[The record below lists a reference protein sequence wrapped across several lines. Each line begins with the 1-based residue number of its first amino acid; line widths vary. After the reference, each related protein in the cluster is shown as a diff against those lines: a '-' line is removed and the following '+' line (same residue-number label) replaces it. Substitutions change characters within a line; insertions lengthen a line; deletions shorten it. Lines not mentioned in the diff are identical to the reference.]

1 MNWDTALDWNNLES
15 WTVVLVDDEPDNVEV
30 LSETLE
36 FNGITVKFAANGQLG
51 LALLQDTCPTLI
63 LLDLSMPVM
72 DGWQALR
79 HIRANAALAS
89 VPVIAISAH
98 AIHGDKERAL
108 AVGFD
113 GYLTKPINVPTL
125 IADIR
130 RALAETAQAQ
140 DLKKESV
147 L

>member
-1 MNWDTALDWNNLES
+1 MSWNTNLDWNNLES
-15 WTVVLVDDEPDNVEV
+15 WTVLIVDDEPDNIEV

-36 FNGITVKFAANGQLG
+36 FHGITVRFAANGQLG
-51 LALLQDTCPTLI
+51 LEQLKGFRPTLI

-72 DGWQALR
+72 DGWQTLR
-79 HIRANAALAS
+79 HIKVDTTLIG
-89 VPVIAISAH
+89 VPVVAISAH

-125 IADIR
+125 MADLQR
-130 RALAETAQAQ
+130 VLMEKQA
-140 DLKKESV
+140 V
-147 L
+147 